1 MPNFFL
7 SYKHAK
13 VAGRMH
19 VRQARRSASLTG
31 FDAPDLRQT
40 RRDPAQ
46 GPPESAMKLL
56 LGQRSENAPGRSGR
70 ALDKSQERQAMKLFT
85 GWVMSAGL
93 ALAATSANAQMLAPI
108 EIPIEIAGSLVR
120 TVSDV
125 GGPYAEALMP
135 GEGPRLLPG
144 PEVYTV
150 VRENGF
156 SPLGIPQQHGYFYT
170 IAVIDRGG
178 EDGRLVI
185 DARDGRIV
193 RFVPGYRVGSNYDEG
208 LPPAYGQAGA
218 LPPINQARGAPRPP
232 ASVPHVASRT
242 PSVPLPRAM
251 PPRAGE
257 PPLAA
262 KSDAAPDAKSDR
274 APTPAPQS
282 MAMQTKPVELSKS
295 PQNTAPAPIDTKPA
309 AAQLQPTQEMPKV
322 QGLE

>member
-1 MPNFFL
+1 
-7 SYKHAK
+7 
-13 VAGRMH
+13 
-19 VRQARRSASLTG
+19 
-31 FDAPDLRQT
+31 
-40 RRDPAQ
+40 
-46 GPPESAMKLL
+46 
-56 LGQRSENAPGRSGR
+56 
-70 ALDKSQERQAMKLFT
+70 MKLFT

-108 EIPIEIAGSLVR
+108 EMPIAIAGSLVT

-125 GGPYAEALMP
+125 GGPYAEALLP

-156 SPLGIPQQHGYFYT
+156 SPLGIPQQRGYFYT
-170 IAVIDRGG
+170 IAVINRAS

-193 RFVPGYRVGSNYDEG
+193 RFVPAYRVGNNYDEG
-208 LPPAYGQAGA
+208 LPPAYGQAGP
-218 LPPINQARGAPRPP
+218 LPPMNPAMNRGLGVPRPP

-242 PSVPLPRAM
+242 PSVPLPKAM

-257 PPLAA
+257 PPVAA
-262 KSDAAPDAKSDR
+262 KSDTNSDAKSDR
-274 APTPAPQS
+274 GAAPPPPQA

-309 AAQLQPTQEMPKV
+309 GQQIQPTQEMPKV

>member
-1 MPNFFL
+1 
-7 SYKHAK
+7 
-13 VAGRMH
+13 
-19 VRQARRSASLTG
+19 
-31 FDAPDLRQT
+31 
-40 RRDPAQ
+40 
-46 GPPESAMKLL
+46 
-56 LGQRSENAPGRSGR
+56 
-70 ALDKSQERQAMKLFT
+70 MKLFT
-85 GWVMSAGL
+85 GWAMSAGL
-93 ALAATSANAQMLAPI
+93 VLAATSANAQMLAPI
-108 EIPIEIAGSLVR
+108 DVANSLVT

-125 GGPYAEALMP
+125 GGAYAEALMP

-208 LPPAYGQAGA
+208 LPPAYGPAGP
-218 LPPINQARGAPRPP
+218 LPPINPVRGVPRPP

-251 PPRAGE
+251 PSRAGE
-257 PPLAA
+257 TPRVGEPPVAV
-262 KSDAAPDAKSDR
+262 KSDTKSDP
-274 APTPAPQS
+274 APTPPPQS
-282 MAMQTKPVELSKS
+282 MAMQAKPAELAKN

-309 AAQLQPTQEMPKV
+309 APQIQPTQEMPKV

>member
-1 MPNFFL
+1 
-7 SYKHAK
+7 
-13 VAGRMH
+13 
-19 VRQARRSASLTG
+19 
-31 FDAPDLRQT
+31 
-40 RRDPAQ
+40 
-46 GPPESAMKLL
+46 
-56 LGQRSENAPGRSGR
+56 
-70 ALDKSQERQAMKLFT
+70 MKLFT

-108 EIPIEIAGSLVR
+108 EMPIGIAGSLVT

-125 GGPYAEALMP
+125 GGAYAEALMP

-156 SPLGIPQQHGYFYT
+156 SPLGMPQQHGYFYT

-251 PPRAGE
+251 PPHAGE
-257 PPLAA
+257 TPVAA
-262 KSDAAPDAKSDR
+262 KSDANPDAKSDR
-274 APTPAPQS
+274 APAAAPQS

-295 PQNTAPAPIDTKPA
+295 PQNTAPAPTDAKPA
-309 AAQLQPTQEMPKV
+309 AAQIQPTQEMPRV